1 MEAMKTSD
9 LGRAG
14 ASLEAEFAKRER
26 LKYYEAGFI
35 AGYRLAMS
43 DVEKVMVCTAQSY
56 VNGGWLTGSWCY
68 ASLHVGTIVYAST
81 RKVSDEEGYVVTETE
96 EVYAWRQA
104 GQVNTSSTKINWS
117 VRT

>member
-1 MEAMKTSD
+1 MMEAMKTSD

-43 DVEKVMVCTAQSY
+43 DVAVLTNNRKDSAKRRY
-56 VNGGWLTGSWCY
+56 VDQCI
-68 ASLHVGTIVYAST
+68 ADIQISLPG
-81 RKVSDEEGYVVTETE
+81 EED
-96 EVYAWRQA
+96 
-104 GQVNTSSTKINWS
+104 
-117 VRT
+117 